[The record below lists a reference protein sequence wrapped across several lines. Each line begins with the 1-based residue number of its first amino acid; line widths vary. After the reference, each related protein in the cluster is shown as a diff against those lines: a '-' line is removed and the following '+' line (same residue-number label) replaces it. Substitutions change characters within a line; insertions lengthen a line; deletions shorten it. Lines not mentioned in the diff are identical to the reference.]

1 MPSHHPHRRSRR
13 MAATVPVLLALALI
27 LVVAVLAAGCGG
39 STSSTTTAGTPATTS
54 GNSAGAQVV
63 LKGFAFDPA
72 SITIK
77 AGESVTWTNQDSPT
91 HTITADNGEFDSGNI
106 ASGAKYSFTFA
117 KAGTYPYHCSIH
129 PSMKGTVVVQ

>member
-1 MPSHHPHRRSRR
+1 MLSHHPHHRSHR
-13 MAATVPVLLALALI
+13 AAAIVAVVLAVAII
-27 LVVAVLAAGCGG
+27 LVVAVAATGCG
-39 STSSTTTAGTPATTS
+39 SSSNSTTTAGTPATTS
-54 GNSAGAQVV
+54 SAAQVV
-63 LKGFAFDPA
+63 IKGFAFDPA

-106 ASGAKYSFTFA
+106 ASGATYSFTFA
-117 KAGTYPYHCSIH
+117 KAGTYPYHCTIH